1 MTGAIGNN
9 NLIRSHCQT
18 IFYFPDAGP
27 DAICIT
33 AAMVSATEPETVAS
47 EMVKIIKNVG
57 GKI

>member
-18 IFYFPDAGP
+18 IFYFTDAGP
-27 DAICIT
+27 DAICFT

-47 EMVKIIKNVG
+47 EMIKIIKNVG

>member
-18 IFYFPDAGP
+18 IFYYPDAGP

-47 EMVKIIKNVG
+47 EMIKNVG